1 MPLLQV
7 LHLGLIDYGTAL
19 KLQETLVNLRKR
31 GRIADT
37 LLLLE
42 HPPVITLGRNAKAR
56 NIVASPESLAERGV
70 EVFEIN
76 RGGDVTFHGPGQL
89 VGYPICDLRELTP
102 GVSGKRIG
110 AVDFVRRMEEVL
122 IRACADFDIGAE
134 RVPGLTGVW
143 TSESGEASAQASPE
157 RAGKKIAAIG
167 VHISRGVTS
176 HGFALNVTTDLE
188 QFKLIV
194 PCGISGKDVTS
205 MEQELGGRVTPGGK
219 KLDIETVEQA
229 ITRQWG
235 YVFGTQILWLESLG
249 SLLSGGEDAPQD
261 VPLQEPEE
269 LKKMRQELEIS
280 PRDDVFWG

>member
-19 KLQETLVNLRKR
+19 KLQETLVDLRKR

-42 HPPVITLGRNAKAR
+42 HPPVITLGRNAKSA
-56 NIVASPESLAERGV
+56 NIVASPQFLAERGV

-89 VGYPICDLRELTP
+89 VGYPICDMRGLTP
-102 GVSGKRIG
+102 KVG
-110 AVDFVRRMEEVL
+110 AVEFVRRMEEVL

-143 TSESGEASAQASPE
+143 TPE
-157 RAGKKIAAIG
+157 RKIAAIG

-194 PCGISGKDVTS
+194 PCGITNKDVTS

-219 KLDIETVEQA
+219 KLDIETVEQS

-235 YVFGTQILWLESLG
+235 YVFGTQILWLESLT
-249 SLLSGGEDAPQD
+249 SLLSRAGEGQID
-261 VPLQEPEE
+261 VPVQEPED
-269 LKKMRQELEIS
+269 LKKMRQELEIA
-280 PRDDVFWG
+280 PRDDISWG